1 MQYSDGSTWGDP
13 DAAAEVHQS
22 RRYTLNTIESLQHVY
37 SQQGEKAFMD
47 ALKEPTADQCFEQ
60 TKEICQSHSA
70 DSNCVR
76 KAIQEM
82 LATAAQQRDLEP
94 D

>member
-1 MQYSDGSTWGDP
+1 
-13 DAAAEVHQS
+13 
-22 RRYTLNTIESLQHVY
+22 
-37 SQQGEKAFMD
+37 MD

-70 DSNCVR
+70 DSSCVR